1 MLIFPAM
8 LRSFNVGEPVR
19 CGGSLRCSNWR
30 CVVAERNAPSTI
42 SGALAYGIT
51 HPTTNLYFFI
61 YIEFFS
67 PTYLWQAYQEEEDEQ

>member
-1 MLIFPAM
+1 MPTTGVSKSVQIFPAM
-8 LRSFNVGEPVR
+8 LRNFNVG
-19 CGGSLRCSNWR
+19 

-51 HPTTNLYFFI
+51 HPTANLYFFI

-67 PTYLWQAYQEEEDEQ
+67 PTYLAAE